1 MNFTNMSLW
10 YKLAKVGCFA
20 AFLIAFFLWV
30 THAALDKYIW
40 MGLPISPNGPEGSV
54 GFLLV
59 FETAEAAKEAA
70 GECPVIP
77 LKEAED
83 G

>member
-1 MNFTNMSLW
+1 MDSVW
-10 YKLAKVGCFA
+10 WVVGR
-20 AFLIAFFLWV
+20 LERWGDLE
-30 THAALDKYIW
+30 T